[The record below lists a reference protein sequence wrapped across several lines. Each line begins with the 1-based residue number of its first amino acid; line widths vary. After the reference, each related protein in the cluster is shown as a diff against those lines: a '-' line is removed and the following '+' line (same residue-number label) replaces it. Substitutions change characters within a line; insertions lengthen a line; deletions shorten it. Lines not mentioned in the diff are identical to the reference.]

1 MMLYVASPY
10 IWHCWGDKLK
20 DVFLLDR
27 RVNIGV
33 FRWLDKL
40 GMAATNGV
48 DVVVRQGFYS
58 VKGHYDMVD
67 NDFQVLPVSM

>member
-1 MMLYVASPY
+1 MFF
-10 IWHCWGDKLK
+10 WDN
-20 DVFLLDR
+20 R
-27 RVNIGV
+27 RVNNLTPSF

>member
-1 MMLYVASPY
+1 MICFCY
-10 IWHCWGDKLK
+10 
-20 DVFLLDR
+20 DR
-27 RVNIGV
+27 RVNTGV
-33 FRWLDKL
+33 SRWLDKL
-40 GMAATNGV
+40 GMAATHGV